1 MNKDKDLLK
10 ICLRGIF
17 LVFVISLIL
26 SSYLKLGEPI
36 FIHLYM
42 DLPIVD
48 LENYNHNDSG
58 FNIRY
63 ISDKADNR
71 RVSYIEFPQANDLIA
86 YADEVG
92 SYSSNTISLYEVK
105 TLYLQFSLDELVEVE
120 DGIVLSN
127 AIVHFNNGDRQ
138 EVDLGSIRP
147 YRVGSENIEG
157 KLDLQSSMGSSDGR
171 SRSSLKAREDITIV
185 GVENDFLNKFSHLV
199 DLQLNGI
206 DYREVENL
214 EMGEGEILSID
225 GIFKLPENLIYRL
238 RDYDIHA
245 NIIYKDMDNNIYNYR
260 FRNLRSRDTSYSFRD
275 LYRYIR
281 ERGGL

>member
-127 AIVHFNNGDRQ
+127 AVVHFNNGDRQ